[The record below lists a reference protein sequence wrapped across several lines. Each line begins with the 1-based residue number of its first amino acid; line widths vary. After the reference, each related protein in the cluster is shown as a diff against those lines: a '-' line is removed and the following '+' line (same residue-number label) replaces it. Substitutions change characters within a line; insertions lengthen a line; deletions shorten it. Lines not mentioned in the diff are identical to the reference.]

1 MKKNSSVFVAKNPS
15 LDQVEEAAVS
25 LPSDFS
31 LIAKGPHMTNIIMI
45 VNKPQRVF
53 LVVEP
58 QSGRQSEYKC
68 KLKGDI
74 SENRA
79 KEIVEEFDPSARIA
93 AGYLHINQHKLKIIP
108 NTKIKVAVLA
118 LIEKEELANLSASDT
133 KLLSQKEIKEIIL
146 GESKPDGRLDFFT
159 EIKGKE
165 YDGVQV
171 KPGVFTTL
179 NSIALYK
186 WGRANFDLGVNTV
199 EDAYTIFSELKAREI
214 GEREKAYIKMGFE
227 KEWEK

>member
-1 MKKNSSVFVAKNPS
+1 
-15 LDQVEEAAVS
+15 
-25 LPSDFS
+25 
-31 LIAKGPHMTNIIMI
+31 MI
-45 VNKPQRVF
+45 NMVMMINKPKRVF

-79 KEIVEEFDPSARIA
+79 KEIIEEFDPSARIVD
-93 AGYLHINQHKLKIIP
+93 GYLHINQRKLKVIS
-108 NTKIKVAVLA
+108 NTTIKAAVLN
-118 LIEKEELANLSASDT
+118 LIEKKKLANSSANDT
-133 KLLSQKEIKEIIL
+133 KLLSQAEIKEIVL
-146 GESKPDGRLDFFT
+146 AESKPDGRLDFFT

-165 YDGVQV
+165 YDRVQI

-186 WGRANFDLGVNTV
+186 WGRANFELGVNTV
-199 EDAYTIFSELKAREI
+199 EDAYAIFSEFKARKI
-214 GEREKAYIKMGFE
+214 GEQEKGYIKMGFE